1 MTRSLFSDWVIE
13 VFGPTVCVYLREK
26 DLPLKVLL
34 VTDNASAHPPN
45 LMEEL
50 SDEFSFMKVH
60 FLPPNMMPLLQPTD
74 QQVIANFKKLYTKA
88 RFRKCFE
95 ATSSSDVTQKDFLK
109 SLQYSGC
116 CFLNCGCLE
125 GGKC

>member
-13 VFGPTVCVYLREK
+13 VFGPTVHDKLREK
-26 DLPLKVLL
+26 DLPLM
-34 VTDNASAHPPN
+34 VTAHPPN